1 MTINTRVPVSSI
13 NQFAP
18 LRIIPVLTIK
28 SLAHV
33 DAIADAVIKSGINNI
48 EVTLRTDISLQALK
62 KFASY
67 SELVVGVG
75 SVKNK
80 EDLERAVNAG
90 AEFAVSPG
98 YMQDIGKLAQE
109 LNVFYLPG
117 VATSTEIMC
126 AHSEGYNVLKFF
138 PAEQLGGIS
147 TLNALSPVFPNVQ
160 FIPTGGINGKNVND
174 YLAKPYVAA
183 VGGSWMFGGDLDLN
197 NASDVEQ
204 AVLKAVEQVS
214 PISLLEES

>member
-1 MTINTRVPVSSI
+1 MTANTRLSVTSVSEI
-13 NQFAP
+13 AP

-28 SLAHV
+28 NVDHV
-33 DAIADAVIKSGINNI
+33 EAIAAAVIKSGIKNI
-48 EVTLRTDISLQALK
+48 EVTLRTDVSLDALK

-80 EDLERAVNAG
+80 DDLSRAVDAG
-90 AEFAVSPG
+90 AVFAVSPG
-98 YMQDIGKLAQE
+98 YMQEIGKLARD

-117 VATSTEIMC
+117 VATPTEIMC
-126 AHSEGYNVLKFF
+126 AYSDGYDVLKFF

-147 TLNALSPVFPNVQ
+147 ILSALAPVFPKVR

-174 YLAKPYVAA
+174 YLAKPYIAA
-183 VGGSWMFGGDLDLN
+183 VGGSWMFGGDLDLSN
-197 NASDVEQ
+197 TRAVEQ
-204 AVLKAVEQVS
+204 AVLKAVEELS
-214 PISLLEES
+214 PVKHLGE

>member
-1 MTINTRVPVSSI
+1 MTANTRLTVTSVSEI
-13 NQFAP
+13 AP

-28 SLAHV
+28 NVDHV
-33 DAIADAVIKSGINNI
+33 EAIAAAVIKSGIKNI
-48 EVTLRTDISLQALK
+48 EVTLRTDVSLEALK

-80 EDLERAVNAG
+80 DDLSRAVDAG
-90 AEFAVSPG
+90 AVFAVSPG
-98 YMQDIGKLAQE
+98 YMQEIGKLARD

-117 VATSTEIMC
+117 VATPTEIMC
-126 AHSEGYNVLKFF
+126 AYSDGYDVLKFF

-147 TLNALSPVFPNVQ
+147 TLSALAPVFPKVR

-174 YLAKPYVAA
+174 YLAKPFIAA
-183 VGGSWMFGGDLDLN
+183 VGGSWMFGGDLDLSN
-197 NASDVEQ
+197 TSAVEQ

-214 PISLLEES
+214 PVKHLGE

>member
-1 MTINTRVPVSSI
+1 MTANTRLTVTSVSEI
-13 NQFAP
+13 AP

-28 SLAHV
+28 NVDHV
-33 DAIADAVIKSGINNI
+33 EAIAAAVIKSGIKNI
-48 EVTLRTDISLQALK
+48 EVTLRTDVSLEALK

-80 EDLERAVNAG
+80 DDLSRAVDAG
-90 AEFAVSPG
+90 AIFAVSPG
-98 YMQDIGKLAQE
+98 YMQDIGKLARE

-117 VATSTEIMC
+117 VATPTEIMC
-126 AHSEGYNVLKFF
+126 AYSDGFEVLKFF

-147 TLNALSPVFPNVQ
+147 TLSALAPVFPTVR

-174 YLAKPYVAA
+174 YLAKPFIAS

-197 NASDVEQ
+197 NTTAVEN
-204 AVLKAVEQVS
+204 AVLAAVKQVS
-214 PISLLEES
+214 ATGEKS

>member
-1 MTINTRVPVSSI
+1 MSANTRLSVTSVSEI
-13 NQFAP
+13 AP

-28 SLAHV
+28 NVDHV
-33 DAIADAVIKSGINNI
+33 EAIAAAVIKSGIKNI
-48 EVTLRTDISLQALK
+48 EVTLRTDVSLEALR

-80 EDLERAVNAG
+80 DDLSRAVDAG
-90 AEFAVSPG
+90 AVFAVSPG
-98 YMQDIGKLAQE
+98 YMQEIGKLARD

-117 VATSTEIMC
+117 VATPTEIMC
-126 AHSEGYNVLKFF
+126 AYSDGYDVLKFF

-147 TLNALSPVFPNVQ
+147 TLSALAPVFPKVR

-174 YLAKPYVAA
+174 YLAKPFIAA
-183 VGGSWMFGGDLDLN
+183 VGGSWMFGGDLDLSN
-197 NASDVEQ
+197 TSAVEQ

-214 PISLLEES
+214 PVKHLGE

>member
-1 MTINTRVPVSSI
+1 MSANTRLSVASVSEI
-13 NQFAP
+13 AP

-28 SLAHV
+28 NVDHV
-33 DAIADAVIKSGINNI
+33 EAIAAAVIKSGIKNI
-48 EVTLRTDISLQALK
+48 EVTLRTDVSLEALK

-80 EDLERAVNAG
+80 DDLSRAVDAG
-90 AEFAVSPG
+90 AVFAVSPG
-98 YMQDIGKLAQE
+98 YMQEIGKLARE

-117 VATSTEIMC
+117 VATPTEIMC
-126 AHSEGYNVLKFF
+126 AYSDGYDVLKFF

-147 TLNALSPVFPNVQ
+147 TLSALAPVFPKVR

-174 YLAKPYVAA
+174 YLAKPFIAA
-183 VGGSWMFGGDLDLN
+183 VGGSWMFGGDLDLSN
-197 NASDVEQ
+197 TSAVEQ
-204 AVLKAVEQVS
+204 AVLKAVKEVS
-214 PISLLEES
+214 PVKHLGE

>member
-1 MTINTRVPVSSI
+1 MTANTRLTVTSVSEI
-13 NQFAP
+13 AP

-28 SLAHV
+28 NVDHV
-33 DAIADAVIKSGINNI
+33 EAIAAAVIKSGIKNI
-48 EVTLRTDISLQALK
+48 EVTLRTDVSLEALK

-80 EDLERAVNAG
+80 DDLSRAVDAG
-90 AEFAVSPG
+90 AVFAVSPG
-98 YMQDIGKLAQE
+98 YMQEIGKLARD

-117 VATSTEIMC
+117 VATPTEIMC
-126 AHSEGYNVLKFF
+126 AYSDGYDVLKFF

-147 TLNALSPVFPNVQ
+147 TLSALAPVFPKVR

-174 YLAKPYVAA
+174 YLAKPFIAA
-183 VGGSWMFGGDLDLN
+183 VGGSWMFGGDLDLSN
-197 NASDVEQ
+197 TSAVEQ
-204 AVLKAVEQVS
+204 AVLKAVEEVS
-214 PISLLEES
+214 PVRHLGE

>member
-1 MTINTRVPVSSI
+1 MSANTRLTVTSVSEI
-13 NQFAP
+13 AP

-28 SLAHV
+28 NVDHV
-33 DAIADAVIKSGINNI
+33 EAIAAAVIKSGIKNI
-48 EVTLRTDISLQALK
+48 EVTLRTDVSLDALK

-80 EDLERAVNAG
+80 DDLSRAVDAG
-90 AEFAVSPG
+90 AVFAVSPG
-98 YMQDIGKLAQE
+98 YMQEIGKLARD

-117 VATSTEIMC
+117 VATPTEIMC
-126 AHSEGYNVLKFF
+126 AYSDGYDVLKFF

-147 TLNALSPVFPNVQ
+147 TLSALAPVFPKVR

-174 YLAKPYVAA
+174 YLAKPYIAA
-183 VGGSWMFGGDLDLN
+183 VGGSWMFAGDLDLSN
-197 NASDVEQ
+197 TSAVEQ
-204 AVLKAVEQVS
+204 AVLKAVEEVS
-214 PISLLEES
+214 PVKHLGE

>member
-1 MTINTRVPVSSI
+1 MTANTRLTVTSVSEI
-13 NQFAP
+13 AP

-28 SLAHV
+28 NVDHV
-33 DAIADAVIKSGINNI
+33 EAIAAAVIKSGIKNI
-48 EVTLRTDISLQALK
+48 EVTLRTDVSLEALK

-80 EDLERAVNAG
+80 DDLSRAVDAG
-90 AEFAVSPG
+90 AVFAVSPG
-98 YMQDIGKLAQE
+98 YMQEIGKLARD

-117 VATSTEIMC
+117 VATPTEIMC
-126 AHSEGYNVLKFF
+126 AHSDGYDVLKFF

-147 TLNALSPVFPNVQ
+147 TLSALAPVFPKVR

-174 YLAKPYVAA
+174 YLAKPFIAA
-183 VGGSWMFGGDLDLN
+183 VGGSWMFGGDLDLSN
-197 NASDVEQ
+197 TSAVEQ
-204 AVLKAVEQVS
+204 AVLKAVEELS
-214 PISLLEES
+214 PVKHLGE

>member
-1 MTINTRVPVSSI
+1 MSANTRLTVTSVSEI
-13 NQFAP
+13 AP

-28 SLAHV
+28 NVDHV
-33 DAIADAVIKSGINNI
+33 EAIAAAVIKSGIKNI
-48 EVTLRTDISLQALK
+48 EVTLRTDVSLEALK

-80 EDLERAVNAG
+80 DDLSRAVDAG
-90 AEFAVSPG
+90 AVFAVSPG
-98 YMQDIGKLAQE
+98 YMQEIGKLARD

-117 VATSTEIMC
+117 VATPTEIMC
-126 AHSEGYNVLKFF
+126 AYSDGYDVLKFF

-147 TLNALSPVFPNVQ
+147 TLSALAPVFPKVR

-174 YLAKPYVAA
+174 YLAKPFIAA
-183 VGGSWMFGGDLDLN
+183 VGGSWMFGGDLDLSN
-197 NASDVEQ
+197 TSAVEQ

-214 PISLLEES
+214 PVKHLGE

>member
-1 MTINTRVPVSSI
+1 MTTNTRLTVTSVSEI
-13 NQFAP
+13 AP

-28 SLAHV
+28 NVDHV
-33 DAIADAVIKSGINNI
+33 EAIAAAVIKSGIKNI
-48 EVTLRTDISLQALK
+48 EVTLRTDVSLEALK

-80 EDLERAVNAG
+80 DDLSRAVDAG
-90 AEFAVSPG
+90 AVFAVSPG
-98 YMQDIGKLAQE
+98 YMQEIGKLARD

-117 VATSTEIMC
+117 VATPTEIMC
-126 AHSEGYNVLKFF
+126 AYSDGYDVLKFF

-147 TLNALSPVFPNVQ
+147 TLSALAPVFPKVR

-174 YLAKPYVAA
+174 YLAKPYIAA
-183 VGGSWMFGGDLDLN
+183 VGGSWMFGGDLDFSN
-197 NASDVEQ
+197 TTAVEQ
-204 AVLKAVEQVS
+204 AVLKAVDELS
-214 PISLLEES
+214 PVKHLGE

>member
-1 MTINTRVPVSSI
+1 MTTNTRLTVTSVSEI
-13 NQFAP
+13 AP

-28 SLAHV
+28 NVEHV
-33 DAIADAVIKSGINNI
+33 EAIAAAVIKSGIKNI
-48 EVTLRTDISLQALK
+48 EVTLRTDVSLEALK

-80 EDLERAVNAG
+80 DDLSRAVDAG
-90 AEFAVSPG
+90 AVFAVSPG
-98 YMQDIGKLAQE
+98 YMQEIGKLARD

-117 VATSTEIMC
+117 VATPTEIMC
-126 AHSEGYNVLKFF
+126 AHSDGYDVLKFF

-147 TLNALSPVFPNVQ
+147 TLSALAPVFPKVR

-174 YLAKPYVAA
+174 YLAKPYIAA
-183 VGGSWMFGGDLDLN
+183 VGGSWMFGGDLDLSN
-197 NASDVEQ
+197 TSAVEQ
-204 AVLKAVEQVS
+204 AVLKAVEQLS
-214 PISLLEES
+214 PVKHLGE

>member
-1 MTINTRVPVSSI
+1 MTANTRLTVTSVSEI
-13 NQFAP
+13 AP

-28 SLAHV
+28 NVDHV
-33 DAIADAVIKSGINNI
+33 EAIAAAVIKSGIKNI
-48 EVTLRTDISLQALK
+48 EVTLRTDVSLEALK

-80 EDLERAVNAG
+80 DDLSRAVDAG
-90 AEFAVSPG
+90 AVFAVSPG
-98 YMQDIGKLAQE
+98 YMQEIGKLARE

-117 VATSTEIMC
+117 VATPTEIMC
-126 AHSEGYNVLKFF
+126 AYSDGYDVLKFF

-147 TLNALSPVFPNVQ
+147 TLSALAPVFPKVR

-174 YLAKPYVAA
+174 YLAKPFIAA
-183 VGGSWMFGGDLDLN
+183 VGGSWMFGGDLDLSN
-197 NASDVEQ
+197 TSAVEQ
-204 AVLKAVEQVS
+204 AVLKAVGELS
-214 PISLLEES
+214 PVKHLGE

>member
-1 MTINTRVPVSSI
+1 MSANTRLSVTSVSEI
-13 NQFAP
+13 AP

-28 SLAHV
+28 NVDHV
-33 DAIADAVIKSGINNI
+33 EAIAAAVIKSGIKNI
-48 EVTLRTDISLQALK
+48 EVTLRTDVSLEALR

-80 EDLERAVNAG
+80 DDLSRAVDAG
-90 AEFAVSPG
+90 AVFAVSPG
-98 YMQDIGKLAQE
+98 YMQEIGKLARD

-117 VATSTEIMC
+117 VATPTEIMC
-126 AHSEGYNVLKFF
+126 AYSDGYDVLKFF

-147 TLNALSPVFPNVQ
+147 TLSALAPVFPKVR

-174 YLAKPYVAA
+174 YLAKPFIAA
-183 VGGSWMFGGDLDLN
+183 VGGSWMFGGDLDLSN
-197 NASDVEQ
+197 TSAVEQ
-204 AVLKAVEQVS
+204 AVLKAVEQLS
-214 PISLLEES
+214 PVKHLGE

>member
-1 MTINTRVPVSSI
+1 MTANTRLTVTSVSEI
-13 NQFAP
+13 AP

-28 SLAHV
+28 NVDHV
-33 DAIADAVIKSGINNI
+33 EAIAAAVIKSGIKNI
-48 EVTLRTDISLQALK
+48 EVTLRTDVSLEALK

-80 EDLERAVNAG
+80 DDLSRAVDAG
-90 AEFAVSPG
+90 AVFAVSPG
-98 YMQDIGKLAQE
+98 YMQDIGKLARE

-117 VATSTEIMC
+117 VATPTEIMC
-126 AHSEGYNVLKFF
+126 AYSDGFEVLKFF

-147 TLNALSPVFPNVQ
+147 TLSALAPVFPKVQ

-174 YLAKPYVAA
+174 YLAKPFIAA

-197 NASDVEQ
+197 NTTVVEN
-204 AVLKAVEQVS
+204 AVLAAVKQVS
-214 PISLLEES
+214 ATGEKS

>member
-1 MTINTRVPVSSI
+1 MSANTRLTVTSVSEI
-13 NQFAP
+13 AP

-28 SLAHV
+28 NVDHV
-33 DAIADAVIKSGINNI
+33 EAIAAAVIKSGIKNI
-48 EVTLRTDISLQALK
+48 EVTLRTDVSLDALK

-80 EDLERAVNAG
+80 DDLSRAVDAG
-90 AEFAVSPG
+90 AVFAVSPG
-98 YMQDIGKLAQE
+98 YMQEIGKLARD

-117 VATSTEIMC
+117 VATPTEIMC
-126 AHSEGYNVLKFF
+126 AYSDGYDVLKFF

-147 TLNALSPVFPNVQ
+147 TLSALAPVFPKVR

-174 YLAKPYVAA
+174 YLAKPFIAA
-183 VGGSWMFGGDLDLN
+183 VGGSWMFDGDLDLSN
-197 NASDVEQ
+197 TSTVEQ
-204 AVLKAVEQVS
+204 AVLKAVEQLS
-214 PISLLEES
+214 PVKHLGE

>member
-1 MTINTRVPVSSI
+1 MTANTRLTVTSVSEI
-13 NQFAP
+13 AP

-28 SLAHV
+28 NVDHV
-33 DAIADAVIKSGINNI
+33 EAIAAAVIKSGIKNI
-48 EVTLRTDISLQALK
+48 EVTLRTDVSLEALK

-80 EDLERAVNAG
+80 DDLSRAVDAG
-90 AEFAVSPG
+90 AVFAVSPG
-98 YMQDIGKLAQE
+98 YMQEIGKLARE

-117 VATSTEIMC
+117 VATPTEIMC
-126 AHSEGYNVLKFF
+126 AYSDGYDVLKFF

-147 TLNALSPVFPNVQ
+147 TLSALAPVFPKVR

-174 YLAKPYVAA
+174 YLAKPFIAA
-183 VGGSWMFGGDLDLN
+183 VGGSWMFGGDLDLSN
-197 NASDVEQ
+197 TSAVEQ
-204 AVLKAVEQVS
+204 AVQKAVKEVS
-214 PISLLEES
+214 PVKHLGE

>member
-1 MTINTRVPVSSI
+1 MTANTRLTVTSVSEI
-13 NQFAP
+13 AP

-28 SLAHV
+28 NVDHV
-33 DAIADAVIKSGINNI
+33 EAIAAAVIKSGIKNI
-48 EVTLRTDISLQALK
+48 EVTLRTDVSLEALK

-80 EDLERAVNAG
+80 DDLSRAVDAG
-90 AEFAVSPG
+90 AVFAVSPG
-98 YMQDIGKLAQE
+98 YMQEIGTLARD

-117 VATSTEIMC
+117 VATPTEIMC
-126 AHSEGYNVLKFF
+126 AYSDGFEVLKFF

-147 TLNALSPVFPNVQ
+147 TLSALAPVFPKVR

-174 YLAKPYVAA
+174 YLAKPFIAA
-183 VGGSWMFGGDLDLN
+183 VGGSWMFGSDLDLN
-197 NASDVEQ
+197 NTTAVEN
-204 AVLKAVEQVS
+204 AVLAAVKQVS
-214 PISLLEES
+214 VTGEKS

>member
-1 MTINTRVPVSSI
+1 MTTNTRLTVTSVSEI
-13 NQFAP
+13 AP

-28 SLAHV
+28 NVDHV
-33 DAIADAVIKSGINNI
+33 EAIAAAVIKSGIKNI
-48 EVTLRTDISLQALK
+48 EVTLRTDVSLDALK

-80 EDLERAVNAG
+80 DDLSRAVDAG
-90 AEFAVSPG
+90 AVFAVSPG
-98 YMQDIGKLAQE
+98 YMQEIGKLARD

-117 VATSTEIMC
+117 VATPTEIMC
-126 AHSEGYNVLKFF
+126 AYSDGYDVLKFF

-147 TLNALSPVFPNVQ
+147 TLSALAPVFPKVR

-174 YLAKPYVAA
+174 YLAKPFIAA
-183 VGGSWMFGGDLDLN
+183 VGGSWMFSGDLDLSN
-197 NASDVEQ
+197 TSAVEQ
-204 AVLKAVEQVS
+204 AVLKAVDELS
-214 PISLLEES
+214 PVKHLGE

>member
-1 MTINTRVPVSSI
+1 MTANTRPTVTSVSEI
-13 NQFAP
+13 AP

-28 SLAHV
+28 NVDHV
-33 DAIADAVIKSGINNI
+33 EAIAAAVIKSGIKNI
-48 EVTLRTDISLQALK
+48 EVTLRTDVSLEALK

-80 EDLERAVNAG
+80 DDLSRAVDAG
-90 AEFAVSPG
+90 AVFAVSPG
-98 YMQDIGKLAQE
+98 YMQDIGKLARE

-117 VATSTEIMC
+117 VATPTEIMC
-126 AHSEGYNVLKFF
+126 AYSDGFEVLKFF

-147 TLNALSPVFPNVQ
+147 TLSALAPVFPKVQ

-174 YLAKPYVAA
+174 YLAKPFIAA

-197 NASDVEQ
+197 NTTAVEN
-204 AVLKAVEQVS
+204 AVLAAVKQ
-214 PISLLEES
+214 ISSTGEKS

>member
-1 MTINTRVPVSSI
+1 MSANTRLSVTSVSEI
-13 NQFAP
+13 AP

-28 SLAHV
+28 NVDHV
-33 DAIADAVIKSGINNI
+33 EAIAAAVIKSGIKNI
-48 EVTLRTDISLQALK
+48 EVTLRTDVSLEALK

-80 EDLERAVNAG
+80 DDLSRAVDAG
-90 AEFAVSPG
+90 AVFAVSPG
-98 YMQDIGKLAQE
+98 YTQEIGKLARE

-117 VATSTEIMC
+117 VATPTEIMS
-126 AHSEGYNVLKFF
+126 AYSDGYDVLKFF

-147 TLNALSPVFPNVQ
+147 TLSALAPVFPQVR

-174 YLAKPYVAA
+174 YLAKPYIAA
-183 VGGSWMFGGDLDLN
+183 VGGSWMFGGDLDLSN
-197 NASDVEQ
+197 ISAVEQ
-204 AVLKAVEQVS
+204 AVRKAVEQLS
-214 PISLLEES
+214 PVKHLGE

>member
-1 MTINTRVPVSSI
+1 MSANTRLSVASVSEI
-13 NQFAP
+13 AP

-28 SLAHV
+28 NVDHV
-33 DAIADAVIKSGINNI
+33 EAIAAAVIKSGIKNI
-48 EVTLRTDISLQALK
+48 EVTLRTDVSLEALK

-80 EDLERAVNAG
+80 DDLSRAVDAG
-90 AEFAVSPG
+90 AVFAVSPG
-98 YMQDIGKLAQE
+98 YMQEIGKLARD

-117 VATSTEIMC
+117 VATPTEIMC
-126 AHSEGYNVLKFF
+126 AYSDGYDVLKFF

-147 TLNALSPVFPNVQ
+147 TLSALAPVFPKVR

-174 YLAKPYVAA
+174 YLAKPFIAA
-183 VGGSWMFGGDLDLN
+183 VGGSWMFGGDLDLSN
-197 NASDVEQ
+197 TSAVEQ

-214 PISLLEES
+214 PVKHLGE

>member
-1 MTINTRVPVSSI
+1 MTTNTRLTVTSVSEI
-13 NQFAP
+13 AP

-28 SLAHV
+28 NVDHV
-33 DAIADAVIKSGINNI
+33 EAIAAAVIKSGIKNI
-48 EVTLRTDISLQALK
+48 EVTLRTDVSLEALK

-80 EDLERAVNAG
+80 DDLSRAVDAG
-90 AEFAVSPG
+90 AVFAVSPG
-98 YMQDIGKLAQE
+98 YMQEIGKLARD

-117 VATSTEIMC
+117 VATPTEIMC
-126 AHSEGYNVLKFF
+126 AYSDGYDVLKFF

-147 TLNALSPVFPNVQ
+147 TLSALAPVFPKVR

-174 YLAKPYVAA
+174 YLAKPFIAA
-183 VGGSWMFGGDLDLN
+183 VGGSWMFGGDLDLSN
-197 NASDVEQ
+197 TSAVEQ
-204 AVLKAVEQVS
+204 AVLKAVDELS
-214 PISLLEES
+214 PVKHLGE

>member
-1 MTINTRVPVSSI
+1 MTANTRLTVTSVSEI
-13 NQFAP
+13 AP

-28 SLAHV
+28 NVDHV
-33 DAIADAVIKSGINNI
+33 EAIAAAVIKSGIKNI
-48 EVTLRTDISLQALK
+48 EVTLRTDVSLEALK

-80 EDLERAVNAG
+80 DDLSRAVDAG
-90 AEFAVSPG
+90 AVFAVSPG
-98 YMQDIGKLAQE
+98 YMQEIGKLARD

-117 VATSTEIMC
+117 VATPTEIMC
-126 AHSEGYNVLKFF
+126 AYSDGYDVLKFF

-147 TLNALSPVFPNVQ
+147 TLSALAPVFPKVR

-174 YLAKPYVAA
+174 YLAKPFIAA
-183 VGGSWMFGGDLDLN
+183 VGGSWMFGGDLDLSN
-197 NASDVEQ
+197 TSAVEQ
-204 AVLKAVEQVS
+204 AVLKAVEELS
-214 PISLLEES
+214 PVRHLGE

>member
-1 MTINTRVPVSSI
+1 MSANTRLTVTSVSEI
-13 NQFAP
+13 AP

-28 SLAHV
+28 NVDHV
-33 DAIADAVIKSGINNI
+33 EAIAAAVIKSGIKNI
-48 EVTLRTDISLQALK
+48 EVTLRTDVSLDALK

-80 EDLERAVNAG
+80 DDLSRAVDAG
-90 AEFAVSPG
+90 AVFAVSPG
-98 YMQDIGKLAQE
+98 YMQEIGKLARD

-117 VATSTEIMC
+117 VATPTEIMC
-126 AHSEGYNVLKFF
+126 AYSDGYDVLKFF

-147 TLNALSPVFPNVQ
+147 TLSALAPVFPKVR

-174 YLAKPYVAA
+174 YLAKPFIAA
-183 VGGSWMFGGDLDLN
+183 VGGSWMFSGDLDLSN
-197 NASDVEQ
+197 TSAVEQ
-204 AVLKAVEQVS
+204 AVLKAVDELS
-214 PISLLEES
+214 PVKHLGE

>member
-1 MTINTRVPVSSI
+1 MTTNTRVTVTSVSEI
-13 NQFAP
+13 AP

-28 SLAHV
+28 NVDHV
-33 DAIADAVIKSGINNI
+33 EAMAAAVIKSGIKNI
-48 EVTLRTDISLQALK
+48 EVTLRTDVSLDALK

-80 EDLERAVNAG
+80 DDLSRAVDAG
-90 AEFAVSPG
+90 AVFAVSPG
-98 YMQDIGKLAQE
+98 YMQEIGKLARD

-117 VATSTEIMC
+117 VATPTEIMC
-126 AHSEGYNVLKFF
+126 AYSDGYDVLKFF

-147 TLNALSPVFPNVQ
+147 TLSALAPVFPKVR

-174 YLAKPYVAA
+174 YLAKPFIAA
-183 VGGSWMFGGDLDLN
+183 VGGSWMFGGDLDLSN
-197 NASDVEQ
+197 TSAVEQ
-204 AVLKAVEQVS
+204 AVLKAVEELS
-214 PISLLEES
+214 PVKHLGE

>member
-1 MTINTRVPVSSI
+1 MSANTRLSVASVSEI
-13 NQFAP
+13 AP

-28 SLAHV
+28 NVDHV
-33 DAIADAVIKSGINNI
+33 EAIAAAVIKSGIKNI
-48 EVTLRTDISLQALK
+48 EVTLRTDVSLEALK

-80 EDLERAVNAG
+80 DDLSRAVDAG
-90 AEFAVSPG
+90 AVFAVSPG
-98 YMQDIGKLAQE
+98 YMQEIGKLARD

-117 VATSTEIMC
+117 VATPTEIMC
-126 AHSEGYNVLKFF
+126 AYSDGYDVLKFF

-147 TLNALSPVFPNVQ
+147 TLSALAPVFPKVR

-174 YLAKPYVAA
+174 YLAKPFIAA
-183 VGGSWMFGGDLDLN
+183 VGGSWMFGGDLDLSN
-197 NASDVEQ
+197 TSAVEQ
-204 AVLKAVEQVS
+204 AVLKAVKEVS
-214 PISLLEES
+214 PVKHLGE